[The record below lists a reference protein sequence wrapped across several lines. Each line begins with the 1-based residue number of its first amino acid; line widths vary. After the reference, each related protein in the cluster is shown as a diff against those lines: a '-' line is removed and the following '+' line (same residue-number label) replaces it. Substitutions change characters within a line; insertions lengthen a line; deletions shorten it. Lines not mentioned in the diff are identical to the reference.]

1 VCVEACG
8 SSGESPGHAP
18 LGTGDAVADRACSD
32 VPGAATIWKAGV
44 AAAADGR
51 RRLNGFIADSRS
63 RTDVRRTGELSTSAG
78 DEAEAASMLRAGAED
93 EARSIPGSFSI
104 WLTDGV
110 RARAPD
116 ARDDGRESAE
126 AERGGCGDSGAPGP
140 HDEGPA
146 AVSIPFVPFMSSRA
160 STSCA
165 YIHHSQMDVCAYIYL
180 RTGGRQCRVRWLWPQ
195 DGTCNARRRRH
206 RRPGQ
211 LAPVSATFAP
221 CLLPSCL
228 PRERSRVGRPGA
240 FARSWL
246 LRSNG
251 AFRQR
256 LRI

>member
-1 VCVEACG
+1 VRGGMRE
-8 SSGESPGHAP
+8 
-18 LGTGDAVADRACSD
+18 LRRVAGPRAARHGRRRRRPRVQRRPRRS
-32 VPGAATIWKAGV
+32 
-44 AAAADGR
+44 DGR

-180 RTGGRQCRVRWLWPQ
+180 RTGGRQCRARWSWPQ
-195 DGTCNARRRRH
+195 DRTCNARRRRH

-221 CLLPSCL
+221 CPLPSCL

-256 LRI
+256 LLI